1 MALMFGR
8 IRLLLIVLVLC
19 SIMSVFFALDFC
31 FAQQKTPLAL
41 QVGFTQMEGMGKL
54 KQIQGLFWSPAQNRL
69 LVTDTGNNRLLF
81 FGDSEGKFRFLSE
94 FKSDKMAL
102 PISAVETS
110 RGTII
115 VIERGAQGIISY
127 NPETGERRS
136 IFTDGF
142 PDASS
147 FWPTRLALD
156 DKDNLYVVDQGNQRI
171 YIFDGNLTYKL
182 HINPPEPTFTGFS
195 AVAVAKDGNIV
206 ALEARRGIVYLFD
219 KEGKIIRQVS
229 KRGDLRGETEFPV
242 DIAVD
247 GQGRI
252 YVLDSHR
259 HQIVILDRN
268 GNWQGEIGEKGWK
281 EGKFIFPYRVEVASD
296 YRLFIVDADNNRL
309 QVFIPAGR
317 LEQ

>member
-8 IRLLLIVLVLC
+8 IRLLLIILGWC
-19 SIMSVFFALDFC
+19 SIISVFGALDLC
-31 FAQQKTPLAL
+31 FAQQKTPFSL
-41 QVGFTQMEGMGKL
+41 QVGFTQLEGMGKF
-54 KQIQGLFWSPAQNRL
+54 KQIQGLFWSPARNRL

-115 VIERGAQGIISY
+115 VSERGAQGLISY

-136 IFTDGF
+136 ILTDGF

-171 YIFDGNLTYKL
+171 YIFDGSLTYKL
-182 HINPPEPTFTGFS
+182 HINPPEPPFTGFS

-206 ALEARRGIVYLFD
+206 ALEAQRGIVYLFD

-259 HQIVILDRN
+259 HQIVLLDRN

-281 EGKFIFPYRVEVASD
+281 EGKFIFPCRVGVASD

-317 LEQ
+317 LVQ

>member
-1 MALMFGR
+1 
-8 IRLLLIVLVLC
+8 
-19 SIMSVFFALDFC
+19 MSVFFAPDLC
-31 FAQQKTPLAL
+31 FAQQKAPLAL

-54 KQIQGLFWSPAQNRL
+54 KHIQNLSWSPAQNRL

-102 PISAVETS
+102 PISAVES
-110 RGTII
+110 SQGTII
-115 VIERGAQGIISY
+115 VIERGAQGIVSY
-127 NPETGERRS
+127 NPATGERRGVLA
-136 IFTDGF
+136 DGF

-182 HINPPEPTFTGFS
+182 HINSPEPRFGFL
-195 AVAVAKDGNIV
+195 AVTVTKDGNII
-206 ALEARRGIVYLFD
+206 ALEGRRGIVYVFD
-219 KEGKIIRQVS
+219 KEGKVINQFS
-229 KRGDLRGETEFPV
+229 KRGELRGETEFPV

-259 HQIVILDRN
+259 HQVVLLDRN

-281 EGKFIFPYRVEVASD
+281 EGKFIFPYRIEVASD

-309 QVFIPAGR
+309 QVFVPAGR
-317 LEQ
+317 AEQ

>member
-1 MALMFGR
+1 MALMSGR
-8 IRLLLIVLVLC
+8 IRLLLTILVLC
-19 SIMSVFFALDFC
+19 STMSVFCAPDLC
-31 FAQQKTPLAL
+31 FAQQKTPFAL
-41 QVGFTQMEGMGKL
+41 EVAFTQMEGMGKF
-54 KQIQGLFWSPAQNRL
+54 KQIQGLFWSPAKNRL

-102 PISAVETS
+102 PISAVESS

-115 VIERGAQGIISY
+115 VIERGAQSIISY
-127 NPETGERRS
+127 NPETGERRG
-136 IFTDGF
+136 ILADGF

-147 FWPTRLALD
+147 FWPTCLALD

-171 YIFDGNLTYKL
+171 YIFDGNLTYKF
-182 HINPPEPTFTGFS
+182 HINSPEPKFTGFS
-195 AVAVAKDGNIV
+195 SVAVAKDGNII
-206 ALEARRGIVYLFD
+206 ALEARRGIVYVFD
-219 KEGKIIRQVS
+219 KEGKLVHRVS
-229 KRGDLRGETEFPV
+229 KRGELRGETEFAV

-259 HQIVILDRN
+259 HQVVLLDRN
-268 GNWQGEIGEKGWK
+268 GNWQGEMGEKGWK
-281 EGKFIFPYRVEVASD
+281 EGKFIFPYRIEVASD

-309 QVFIPAGR
+309 QVFVPGGR
-317 LEQ
+317 SNS

>member
-1 MALMFGR
+1 MALMSGR

-19 SIMSVFFALDFC
+19 SIMSVFFALDLC
-31 FAQQKTPLAL
+31 FAQQKTPFAL

-54 KQIQGLFWSPAQNRL
+54 KQIQDLFWSPAKNRL

-115 VIERGAQGIISY
+115 VIERGAQGIIIY
-127 NPETGERRS
+127 NPETGERRG
-136 IFTDGF
+136 ILADGF

-147 FWPTRLALD
+147 FWPTCLALD

-182 HINPPEPTFTGFS
+182 HINSPEPKFTGFS
-195 AVAVAKDGNIV
+195 AVAVAKDGNII
-206 ALEARRGIVYLFD
+206 ALEARRGIVYVFD
-219 KEGKIIRQVS
+219 KEGKVINQFS
-229 KRGDLRGETEFPV
+229 KRGELRGETEFAV

-259 HQIVILDRN
+259 HQVVLLDRN

-281 EGKFIFPYRVEVASD
+281 DGKFIFPYRIEVASD

-317 LEQ
+317 AEQ